1 MRDELL
7 LEYKGSSEQKAA
19 LKSTKKLIEL
29 RPLGP
34 LLRTDKLFRSGTMA
48 LADADVLPSLSE
60 AREVPFFKS
69 KLKAE
74 LKCSNRDSV
83 AEGVSRQVELDTVS
97 RKLSSVS
104 TRIRQHAAKLKW
116 NKEEIGS
123 CEQNVADLAVLFNS
137 LLAQMKELEKENRM
151 SVERVCKE
159 IGATL
164 KAESTLFSE
173 MFSSY

>member
-19 LKSTKKLIEL
+19 LKSTKKFIEL
-29 RPLGP
+29 RLLGP
-34 LLRTDKLFRSGTMA
+34 LFRTDKLFRSGTIA
-48 LADADVLPSLSE
+48 PADTEMLPSLSE
-60 AREVPFFKS
+60 AREIPFPKN
-69 KLKAE
+69 KLKGE
-74 LKCSNRDSV
+74 TKGRDSAV
-83 AEGVSRQVELDTVS
+83 EGVSRQVELDAVS
-97 RKLSSVS
+97 KKISSVS

-116 NKEEIGS
+116 NKEEIGN
-123 CEQNVADLAVLFNS
+123 CEQNVTDLAVLFNS

-151 SVERVCKE
+151 SVERVHKE
-159 IGATL
+159 IGAML